1 MSTII
6 RMPEVLANVTEAA
19 IARWLVAPG
28 DTVTIGQPLADVETD
43 KAVVEYAAEIEG
55 TILQLLAAEGD
66 SIEVGAPIAVI
77 GAAGETPTLPDAA
90 APATVA
96 VPATAASAAPAEVAA
111 TFAAATAV
119 AVASALPAPAVAVG
133 AGSAPAATASAA
145 PVATT
150 AEGGRRFIS
159 PLVRRLA
166 RENGLDVSA
175 IGGTGPNGRIVRN
188 DISAL
193 IAAAPSTTAPATGSA
208 TAAHTAPHAAT
219 AQTSAGE
226 AGFDLIPHSRMRK
239 AIARRLTESKSTVP
253 HFYLVADCRV
263 DRLLALRQ
271 EINGVSAA
279 TGSTKVSVNDL
290 VVKAVAAAFVDV
302 PEANATWSDEG
313 VHRHHSIDIAVAVS
327 VDDGLVTP
335 VVRNVSALSVSAVSE
350 QIREL
355 AGRGKEG
362 KLKQHE
368 LEGGSFAV
376 SNLGMFGTT
385 EFSAIINPPQCGILA
400 VGAAR
405 KMPVVVNDEIV
416 VGTVMTVTL
425 SADHRVMDG
434 ALAARW
440 LAAFVARIE
449 SPGSILA

>member
-43 KAVVEYAAEIEG
+43 KANVEYAAEIEG

-77 GAAGETPTLPDAA
+77 GAAGETPTLPAAGAPAAA
-90 APATVA
+90 APV
-96 VPATAASAAPAEVAA
+96 AAPAEVAA
-111 TFAAATAV
+111 APATSV
-119 AVASALPAPAVAVG
+119 APASAAVSATVPTGASPAA
-133 AGSAPAATASAA
+133 APAAA
-145 PVATT
+145 P

-175 IGGTGPNGRIVRN
+175 VSGTGPNGRIVRN

-193 IAAAPSTTAPATGSA
+193 IAAGPSAAAATPAHPAAATQASALRAPS
-208 TAAHTAPHAAT
+208 
-219 AQTSAGE
+219 GE

-279 TGSTKVSVNDL
+279 AGATKVSVNDL

-355 AGRGKEG
+355 AGRGKTG
-362 KLKQHE
+362 QLKQHE

-405 KMPVVVNDEIV
+405 KMPVVVDDEIV

-440 LAAFVARIE
+440 LAAFVTRIE

>member
-28 DTVTIGQPLADVETD
+28 DTVTMGQPLAEVETD
-43 KAVVEYAAEIEG
+43 KATVEYAAEIEG
-55 TILQLLAAEGD
+55 TILELLVAEGD
-66 SIEVGAPIAVI
+66 SIDVGEPIALI
-77 GAAGETPTLPDAA
+77 GAAGET
-90 APATVA
+90 
-96 VPATAASAAPAEVAA
+96 
-111 TFAAATAV
+111 AV
-119 AVASALPAPAVAVG
+119 APITTAPDVVAPV
-133 AGSAPAATASAA
+133 AA
-145 PVATT
+145 PVAAAAASAPGSAATGSASGVAAAAAT
-150 AEGGRRFIS
+150 VTKASGEGGRRFIS

-166 RENGLDVSA
+166 RENGLDVSRVS
-175 IGGTGPNGRIVRN
+175 GTGPNGRVVRN

-193 IAAAPSTTAPATGSA
+193 IATGPSTAATPQP
-208 TAAHTAPHAAT
+208 TAT
-219 AQTSAGE
+219 AQPQPTATAQPTVPAAVAAHSVSAE

-239 AIARRLTESKSTVP
+239 AIARRLTESKSTIP

-271 EINGVSAA
+271 EINGVAAA
-279 TGSTKVSVNDL
+279 TGSPKVSVNDL
-290 VVKAVAAAFVDV
+290 VVKAVAAAFGDV
-302 PEANATWSDEG
+302 PEANSTWSDEG
-313 VHRHHSIDIAVAVS
+313 VHRHHNIDIAVAVS

-335 VVRNVSALSVSAVSE
+335 VLRNVSALSVSAVSE
-350 QIREL
+350 RIREL
-355 AGRGKEG
+355 AGRGKAG
-362 KLKQHE
+362 QLKQHE

-405 KMPVVVNDEIV
+405 KLPIVVDDEIV

>member
-28 DTVTIGQPLADVETD
+28 DTVTVGQPLADVETD
-43 KAVVEYAAEIEG
+43 KAVVEYAAEVEG

-77 GAAGETPTLPDAA
+77 GAAGETPVVPDAA
-90 APATVA
+90 APTAAAPAVA
-96 VPATAASAAPAEVAA
+96 PAEVSTPTPTPTPTTTTVPAAAAAAAAAPAAVAASAA
-111 TFAAATAV
+111 
-119 AVASALPAPAVAVG
+119 APAD
-133 AGSAPAATASAA
+133 
-145 PVATT
+145 
-150 AEGGRRFIS
+150 GGRRFIS

-175 IGGTGPNGRIVRN
+175 VSGTGPNGRIVRN

-193 IAAAPSTTAPATGSA
+193 IAAVPATTTPATGSPA
-208 TAAHTAPHAAT
+208 RVATAPHAPAV
-219 AQTSAGE
+219 E

-263 DRLLALRQ
+263 DRLLDLRQ
-271 EINGVSAA
+271 EINGVATA

-313 VHRHHSIDIAVAVS
+313 VRRHHTIDIAIAVS

-355 AGRGKEG
+355 AGRGKAG
-362 KLKQHE
+362 LLKQHE

-405 KMPVVVNDEIV
+405 KMPVVVDDEIV

-440 LAAFVARIE
+440 LAAFVARVE